1 MASASYLIGRKRY
14 QRPQGI
20 LWSENSGTLIDGL
33 YVPNGYEVGTDT
45 NETDESLLNQFIIL
59 SDHNRSELSF
69 SPQRI
74 EQRQRTINGR
84 MRSYHIADKLN
95 ISEQSVNQL
104 ENNEA
109 FETISLKS
117 LRKLAEAIDCEL
129 HYAIIP
135 RERSLQKIIQKR
147 AEFKAR
153 LIIKEV
159 NKTMELEDQKI
170 ENPEN
175 SVKLLTKDFT
185 ENLNKNLWRN
195 DEN

>member
-1 MASASYLIGRKRY
+1 MTKRLK
-14 QRPQGI
+14 QIQLQNLDNHFKKMCFESKPK
-20 LWSENSGTLIDGL
+20 
-33 YVPNGYEVGTDT
+33 NGWIKTIR
-45 NETDESLLNQFIIL
+45 QAL
-59 SDHNRSELSF
+59 SMPLAFVAN
-69 SPQRI
+69 
-74 EQRQRTINGR
+74 
-84 MRSYHIADKLN
+84 KLN
-95 ISEQSVNQL
+95 ISEQSVNEL

-109 FETISLKS
+109 IETISLKS
-117 LRKLAEAIDCEL
+117 LRRLAEAIDCEL

-135 RERSLQKIIQKR
+135 RERSLQKIIKKR

-170 ENPEN
+170 ENSEN

>member
-1 MASASYLIGRKRY
+1 MTKRLK
-14 QRPQGI
+14 QIQLQNLDNHFKKMCFETKPK
-20 LWSENSGTLIDGL
+20 
-33 YVPNGYEVGTDT
+33 NGWIKTIR
-45 NETDESLLNQFIIL
+45 QAL
-59 SDHNRSELSF
+59 SMPLAFVAN
-69 SPQRI
+69 
-74 EQRQRTINGR
+74 
-84 MRSYHIADKLN
+84 KLN

-117 LRKLAEAIDCEL
+117 LRRLAEAIDCEL

-135 RERSLQKIIQKR
+135 RERSLQKIIKNR

-170 ENPEN
+170 ENSEN
-175 SVKLLTKDFT
+175 SVKLLTKDFA

>member
-1 MASASYLIGRKRY
+1 MTKRLK
-14 QRPQGI
+14 QIQLQNLDNHFKKMCFETKPK
-20 LWSENSGTLIDGL
+20 SGWIKTIRQALAMPL
-33 YVPNGYEVGTDT
+33 GY
-45 NETDESLLNQFIIL
+45 
-59 SDHNRSELSF
+59 
-69 SPQRI
+69 
-74 EQRQRTINGR
+74 
-84 MRSYHIADKLN
+84 IADKLN

>member
-1 MASASYLIGRKRY
+1 MTKRLK
-14 QRPQGI
+14 QIQLQNLDNHFKKMCFETKPK
-20 LWSENSGTLIDGL
+20 
-33 YVPNGYEVGTDT
+33 NGWIKTIR
-45 NETDESLLNQFIIL
+45 QAL
-59 SDHNRSELSF
+59 SMPLAFVAN
-69 SPQRI
+69 
-74 EQRQRTINGR
+74 
-84 MRSYHIADKLN
+84 KLN
-95 ISEQSVNQL
+95 ISKQSVNQL

-117 LRKLAEAIDCEL
+117 LRRLAEAIDCEL

-135 RERSLQKIIQKR
+135 RERSLQKIIKNR

-170 ENPEN
+170 ENSEN
-175 SVKLLTKDFT
+175 SVKLLTKDFA

>member
-1 MASASYLIGRKRY
+1 MTKRLK
-14 QRPQGI
+14 QLQLQNLDNHFKKMCFETKPK
-20 LWSENSGTLIDGL
+20 
-33 YVPNGYEVGTDT
+33 NGWIKTIR
-45 NETDESLLNQFIIL
+45 QAL
-59 SDHNRSELSF
+59 SMPLAFVAN
-69 SPQRI
+69 
-74 EQRQRTINGR
+74 
-84 MRSYHIADKLN
+84 KLN

-117 LRKLAEAIDCEL
+117 LRRLAEAIDCEL

-135 RERSLQKIIQKR
+135 RERSLQKIIKNR

-170 ENPEN
+170 ENSEN
-175 SVKLLTKDFT
+175 SVKLLTKDFA

>member
-1 MASASYLIGRKRY
+1 MTKRLK
-14 QRPQGI
+14 QIQLQNLDNHFKKMCFETKPK
-20 LWSENSGTLIDGL
+20 
-33 YVPNGYEVGTDT
+33 NGWIKTIR
-45 NETDESLLNQFIIL
+45 QAL
-59 SDHNRSELSF
+59 SMPLAFVAN
-69 SPQRI
+69 
-74 EQRQRTINGR
+74 
-84 MRSYHIADKLN
+84 KLN

-117 LRKLAEAIDCEL
+117 LRRLAEAIDCEL

-135 RERSLQKIIQKR
+135 RERSLQKIIKKR
-147 AEFKAR
+147 AEYKAR

-170 ENPEN
+170 ENSEN

>member
-1 MASASYLIGRKRY
+1 MTKRLK
-14 QRPQGI
+14 QIQLQNLDNHFKKMCFESKPK
-20 LWSENSGTLIDGL
+20 
-33 YVPNGYEVGTDT
+33 NGWIKTIR
-45 NETDESLLNQFIIL
+45 QAL
-59 SDHNRSELSF
+59 SMPLAFVAN
-69 SPQRI
+69 
-74 EQRQRTINGR
+74 
-84 MRSYHIADKLN
+84 KLN

-117 LRKLAEAIDCEL
+117 LRRLAEAIDCEL

-135 RERSLQKIIQKR
+135 RERSLQKIIKNR

-170 ENPEN
+170 ENSEN
-175 SVKLLTKDFT
+175 SVKLLTKDFA

>member
-1 MASASYLIGRKRY
+1 MTKRLK
-14 QRPQGI
+14 QIQLQNLDNHFKKMSFETKPK
-20 LWSENSGTLIDGL
+20 
-33 YVPNGYEVGTDT
+33 NGWIKTIR
-45 NETDESLLNQFIIL
+45 QAL
-59 SDHNRSELSF
+59 SMPLAFVAN
-69 SPQRI
+69 
-74 EQRQRTINGR
+74 
-84 MRSYHIADKLN
+84 KLN

-117 LRKLAEAIDCEL
+117 LRRLAEAIDCEL

-135 RERSLQKIIQKR
+135 RERSLQKIIKNR

-170 ENPEN
+170 ENSEN

>member
-1 MASASYLIGRKRY
+1 MPLAFVA
-14 QRPQGI
+14 
-20 LWSENSGTLIDGL
+20 N
-33 YVPNGYEVGTDT
+33 
-45 NETDESLLNQFIIL
+45 
-59 SDHNRSELSF
+59 
-69 SPQRI
+69 
-74 EQRQRTINGR
+74 
-84 MRSYHIADKLN
+84 KLN

-135 RERSLQKIIQKR
+135 RERSLEKIINKR

-153 LIIKEV
+153 SIIKEV

-170 ENPEN
+170 ENSEN
-175 SVKLLTKDFT
+175 SVKLLTKDFA
-185 ENLNKNLWRN
+185 ENLNKNLWRD

>member
-1 MASASYLIGRKRY
+1 MTKRLK
-14 QRPQGI
+14 QIQLQNLDNHFKKMCFESKPK
-20 LWSENSGTLIDGL
+20 
-33 YVPNGYEVGTDT
+33 NGWIKTIR
-45 NETDESLLNQFIIL
+45 QAL
-59 SDHNRSELSF
+59 SMPLAFVAN
-69 SPQRI
+69 
-74 EQRQRTINGR
+74 
-84 MRSYHIADKLN
+84 KLN

-117 LRKLAEAIDCEL
+117 LRRLSEAIDCEL

-135 RERSLQKIIQKR
+135 RERSLQKIIKKR

-170 ENPEN
+170 ENSEN
-175 SVKLLTKDFT
+175 SVKLLTKDFA

>member
-1 MASASYLIGRKRY
+1 MTKRLK
-14 QRPQGI
+14 QIQLQNLDNHFKKMCFETKPK
-20 LWSENSGTLIDGL
+20 
-33 YVPNGYEVGTDT
+33 NGWIKTIR
-45 NETDESLLNQFIIL
+45 QAL
-59 SDHNRSELSF
+59 SMPLAFVAN
-69 SPQRI
+69 
-74 EQRQRTINGR
+74 
-84 MRSYHIADKLN
+84 KLN

-135 RERSLQKIIQKR
+135 RERSLQKIIKKR
-147 AEFKAR
+147 AEYKAR

-170 ENPEN
+170 ENSEN

>member
-1 MASASYLIGRKRY
+1 MTKRLK
-14 QRPQGI
+14 QIQLQNLDNHFKKMCFETKPK
-20 LWSENSGTLIDGL
+20 
-33 YVPNGYEVGTDT
+33 NGWIKTIR
-45 NETDESLLNQFIIL
+45 QAL
-59 SDHNRSELSF
+59 SMPLAFVAN
-69 SPQRI
+69 
-74 EQRQRTINGR
+74 
-84 MRSYHIADKLN
+84 KLN

-117 LRKLAEAIDCEL
+117 LRRLAEAIDCEL

-135 RERSLQKIIQKR
+135 RERSLQKIIKNR

-170 ENPEN
+170 ENSEN
-175 SVKLLTKDFT
+175 SVKLLTKDFA
-185 ENLNKNLWRN
+185 ENLNKNCQ
-195 DEN
+195 

>member
-1 MASASYLIGRKRY
+1 MTKRLK
-14 QRPQGI
+14 QIQLQNLDNHFKKMCFETKPK
-20 LWSENSGTLIDGL
+20 
-33 YVPNGYEVGTDT
+33 NGWIKTIR
-45 NETDESLLNQFIIL
+45 QAL
-59 SDHNRSELSF
+59 SMPLAFVAN
-69 SPQRI
+69 
-74 EQRQRTINGR
+74 
-84 MRSYHIADKLN
+84 KLN

-117 LRKLAEAIDCEL
+117 LRRLAEAIDCEL

-135 RERSLQKIIQKR
+135 RERSLQKIIKKR

>member
-1 MASASYLIGRKRY
+1 MTKRLK
-14 QRPQGI
+14 QIQLQNLDNHFKKMCFESKPK
-20 LWSENSGTLIDGL
+20 
-33 YVPNGYEVGTDT
+33 NGWIKTIR
-45 NETDESLLNQFIIL
+45 QAL
-59 SDHNRSELSF
+59 SMPLAFVAN
-69 SPQRI
+69 
-74 EQRQRTINGR
+74 
-84 MRSYHIADKLN
+84 KLN

-117 LRKLAEAIDCEL
+117 LRRLAEAIDCEL

-135 RERSLQKIIQKR
+135 RERSLQKIIKKR

-170 ENPEN
+170 ENSEN

>member
-1 MASASYLIGRKRY
+1 MTKRLK
-14 QRPQGI
+14 QIQLQNLDNHFKKMCFETKPK
-20 LWSENSGTLIDGL
+20 
-33 YVPNGYEVGTDT
+33 NGWIKTIR
-45 NETDESLLNQFIIL
+45 QAL
-59 SDHNRSELSF
+59 SMPLAFVAN
-69 SPQRI
+69 
-74 EQRQRTINGR
+74 
-84 MRSYHIADKLN
+84 KLN

-117 LRKLAEAIDCEL
+117 LRRLAEAIDCEL

-135 RERSLQKIIQKR
+135 RERSLQKIIKNR

-170 ENPEN
+170 ENSEN

>member
-1 MASASYLIGRKRY
+1 MTKRLK
-14 QRPQGI
+14 QIQLQNLDNHFKKMCFETKPK
-20 LWSENSGTLIDGL
+20 
-33 YVPNGYEVGTDT
+33 NGWIKTIR
-45 NETDESLLNQFIIL
+45 QAL
-59 SDHNRSELSF
+59 SMPLAFVAN
-69 SPQRI
+69 
-74 EQRQRTINGR
+74 
-84 MRSYHIADKLN
+84 KLN

-117 LRKLAEAIDCEL
+117 LRRLAEAIDCEL

-135 RERSLQKIIQKR
+135 RERSLQKIIKKR

-170 ENPEN
+170 ENSEN
-175 SVKLLTKDFT
+175 SVKLLTKDFA

>member
-1 MASASYLIGRKRY
+1 MTKRLK
-14 QRPQGI
+14 QIQLQNLDNHFKKMSFESKPK
-20 LWSENSGTLIDGL
+20 
-33 YVPNGYEVGTDT
+33 NGWIKTIR
-45 NETDESLLNQFIIL
+45 QAL
-59 SDHNRSELSF
+59 SMPLAFVAN
-69 SPQRI
+69 
-74 EQRQRTINGR
+74 
-84 MRSYHIADKLN
+84 KLN

-135 RERSLQKIIQKR
+135 RERSLQKIIKKR
-147 AEFKAR
+147 AEFKAK

-170 ENPEN
+170 ENSEN
-175 SVKLLTKDFT
+175 SVKLLAKDFA

>member
-1 MASASYLIGRKRY
+1 MTKRLK
-14 QRPQGI
+14 QIQLQNLDNHFKKMCFESKPK
-20 LWSENSGTLIDGL
+20 
-33 YVPNGYEVGTDT
+33 NGWIKTIR
-45 NETDESLLNQFIIL
+45 QAL
-59 SDHNRSELSF
+59 SMPLTFVAN
-69 SPQRI
+69 
-74 EQRQRTINGR
+74 
-84 MRSYHIADKLN
+84 KLN

-135 RERSLQKIIQKR
+135 RERSLQKIIKKR

-170 ENPEN
+170 ENSEN

>member
-1 MASASYLIGRKRY
+1 MCFETK
-14 QRPQGI
+14 PK
-20 LWSENSGTLIDGL
+20 
-33 YVPNGYEVGTDT
+33 NGWIKTIR
-45 NETDESLLNQFIIL
+45 QAL
-59 SDHNRSELSF
+59 SMPLAFVAN
-69 SPQRI
+69 
-74 EQRQRTINGR
+74 
-84 MRSYHIADKLN
+84 KLN

-117 LRKLAEAIDCEL
+117 LRRLAEAIDCEL

-170 ENPEN
+170 ENSEN

>member
-1 MASASYLIGRKRY
+1 MTKRLK
-14 QRPQGI
+14 QIQLQNLDNHFKKMCFETKPK
-20 LWSENSGTLIDGL
+20 
-33 YVPNGYEVGTDT
+33 NGWIKTIR
-45 NETDESLLNQFIIL
+45 QAL
-59 SDHNRSELSF
+59 SMPLAFVAN
-69 SPQRI
+69 
-74 EQRQRTINGR
+74 
-84 MRSYHIADKLN
+84 KLN

-117 LRKLAEAIDCEL
+117 LRRLAEAIDCEL

-135 RERSLQKIIQKR
+135 RERSLQKIIKKR

-170 ENPEN
+170 ENSEN

>member
-1 MASASYLIGRKRY
+1 MTKRLK
-14 QRPQGI
+14 QIQLQNLDNHFKKMCFESKPK
-20 LWSENSGTLIDGL
+20 
-33 YVPNGYEVGTDT
+33 NGWIKTIR
-45 NETDESLLNQFIIL
+45 QAL
-59 SDHNRSELSF
+59 SMPLAFVAN
-69 SPQRI
+69 
-74 EQRQRTINGR
+74 
-84 MRSYHIADKLN
+84 KLN

-117 LRKLAEAIDCEL
+117 LRRLAEAIDCEL

-135 RERSLQKIIQKR
+135 RERSLQKIIKKR

-170 ENPEN
+170 ENSEN
-175 SVKLLTKDFT
+175 SVKLLTKDFA

>member
-1 MASASYLIGRKRY
+1 MTKRLK
-14 QRPQGI
+14 QIQLQNLDNHFKKMCFESKPKNGWIKTIRQALSMP
-20 LWSENSGTLIDGL
+20 LAFVANKL
-33 YVPNGYEVGTDT
+33 Y
-45 NETDESLLNQFIIL
+45 
-59 SDHNRSELSF
+59 
-69 SPQRI
+69 
-74 EQRQRTINGR
+74 
-84 MRSYHIADKLN
+84 

-117 LRKLAEAIDCEL
+117 LRRLAEAIDCEL

-135 RERSLQKIIQKR
+135 RERSLQKIIKNR

-170 ENPEN
+170 ENSEN
-175 SVKLLTKDFT
+175 SVKLLTKDFA

>member
-1 MASASYLIGRKRY
+1 MTKRLK
-14 QRPQGI
+14 QIQLQNLDNHFKKMCFETKPK
-20 LWSENSGTLIDGL
+20 
-33 YVPNGYEVGTDT
+33 NGWIKTI
-45 NETDESLLNQFIIL
+45 SQAL
-59 SDHNRSELSF
+59 SMPLAFVAN
-69 SPQRI
+69 
-74 EQRQRTINGR
+74 
-84 MRSYHIADKLN
+84 KLN

-117 LRKLAEAIDCEL
+117 LRRLAEAIDCEL

-135 RERSLQKIIQKR
+135 RERSLQKIIKNR

-170 ENPEN
+170 ENSEN
-175 SVKLLTKDFT
+175 SVKLLTKDFA

>member
-1 MASASYLIGRKRY
+1 MTKRLK
-14 QRPQGI
+14 QIQ
-20 LWSENSGTLIDGL
+20 LQNLD
-33 YVPNGYEVGTDT
+33 NHFKKMCF
-45 NETDESLLNQFIIL
+45 ETKPKCGWIKTIRQAL
-59 SDHNRSELSF
+59 SMPLAFVAN
-69 SPQRI
+69 
-74 EQRQRTINGR
+74 
-84 MRSYHIADKLN
+84 KLD

-135 RERSLQKIIQKR
+135 RERSLEKIINKR

-153 LIIKEV
+153 SIIKEV

-170 ENPEN
+170 ENSEN
-175 SVKLLTKDFT
+175 SVKLLTKDFA
-185 ENLNKNLWRN
+185 ENLNKNLWRD